1 MELKTL
7 LSDFA
12 EALRKVIEHLAF
24 GVPEFSSA
32 TCSLCATRR
41 SVDGPYRDCFSLG
54 VRMSL

>member
-32 TCSLCATRR
+32 SSAAAMN
-41 SVDGPYRDCFSLG
+41 GPG
-54 VRMSL
+54 PHM